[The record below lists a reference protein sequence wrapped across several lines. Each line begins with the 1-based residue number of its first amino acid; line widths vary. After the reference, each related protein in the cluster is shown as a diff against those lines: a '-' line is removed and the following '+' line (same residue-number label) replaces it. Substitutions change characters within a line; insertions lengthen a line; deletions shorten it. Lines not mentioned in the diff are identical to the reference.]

1 MTFIDLAALVPFP
14 VDLSDFQN
22 AELIFLII
30 NILSCAFNLLSFMGE
45 DKGSGKQRRWC
56 RGCLGSPGWG
66 ISTDEFLCGQ

>member
-30 NILSCAFNLLSFMGE
+30 NMLSCGFNLLSFMGE
-45 DKGSGKQRRWC
+45 EKGNGKQRRWC
-56 RGCLGSPGWG
+56 RGIWDHLAGM
-66 ISTDEFLCGQ
+66 